1 MMDDFKFQD
10 YKQQEYKQKLL
21 QGMKIDD
28 YMKNNK
34 PELVEL
40 TKDGY
45 EAYEIFEKHLV
56 KQKKYLKNI
65 GIWRMMRGMMRRKTI
80 VTVILW

>member
-1 MMDDFKFQD
+1 MDNFKLQD
-10 YKQQEYKQKLL
+10 NQQQEYKQKLL

-34 PELVEL
+34 PELVVL

-45 EAYEIFEKHLV
+45 EAN
-56 KQKKYLKNI
+56 KYLKNI
-65 GIWRMMRGMMRRKTI
+65 GGSKRKY
-80 VTVILW
+80 